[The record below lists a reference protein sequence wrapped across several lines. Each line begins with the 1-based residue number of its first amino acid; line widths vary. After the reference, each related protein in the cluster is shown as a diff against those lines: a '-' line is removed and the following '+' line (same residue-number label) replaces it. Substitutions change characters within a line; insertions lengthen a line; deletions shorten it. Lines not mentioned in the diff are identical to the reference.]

1 MNIDPARVRGT
12 PDANRYK
19 IALTIIEKWND
30 LNMKRILL
38 GMVAMLLALS
48 TVSAHANEMV
58 LGGGDV
64 VKISVFG
71 NPDLAV
77 ETRVSEAGFVTMP
90 LVGQVA
96 VAGLSPAMA
105 ESKIATMLDKGGF
118 VKKPQVNLMV
128 TVLTS
133 QQVSVLGYV
142 NRAGRYPIDGRRGV
156 LDMLALAGG
165 ISPDGGDIVTVMH
178 RRDGKMVTDQI
189 DTSQLMRNGDMIGSV
204 ELQGGDTVFVE
215 RAPRFYIYG
224 EVQRPGALRLERNM
238 TVLQALS
245 AGGGLTLRGTER
257 GLRVKRRD
265 QAGKLQTI
273 DVRGDDL
280 VQPND
285 VVYVKESLF

>member
-1 MNIDPARVRGT
+1 
-12 PDANRYK
+12 
-19 IALTIIEKWND
+19 
-30 LNMKRILL
+30 MKRLL
-38 GMVAMLLALS
+38 FGMFAALLAWS
-48 TVSAHANEMV
+48 IGSANADEMV

-77 ETRVSEAGFVTMP
+77 ETRVSESGFISMP

-105 ESKIATMLDKGGF
+105 ETKIATMLDRGGF
-118 VKKPQVNLMV
+118 VKKPQVNLLI
-128 TVLTS
+128 TVLAS
-133 QQVSVLGYV
+133 QQVSVLGQV
-142 NRAGRYPIDGRRGV
+142 NRAGRYPIDGRRSV
-156 LDMLALAGG
+156 LDLLALAGG
-165 ISPDGGDIVTVMH
+165 INPEGGDVVTVI
-178 RRDGKMVTDQI
+178 RTRDGKVVKDQV
-189 DTSQLMRNGDMIGSV
+189 DTSELMRNADMTGNV
-204 ELQGGDTVFVE
+204 DVQGGDTIFVE

-224 EVQRPGALRLERNM
+224 EVQKPGVLRLERNM

-265 QAGKLQTI
+265 AAGKLQTI
-273 DVRGDDL
+273 DVKGDDL
-280 VQPND
+280 LQPND

>member
-1 MNIDPARVRGT
+1 
-12 PDANRYK
+12 
-19 IALTIIEKWND
+19 
-30 LNMKRILL
+30 MKRILF
-38 GMVAMLLALS
+38 GMLATLLAWS
-48 TVSAHANEMV
+48 IGSAHAQEMV

-71 NPDLAV
+71 NPDLGV
-77 ETRVSEAGFVTMP
+77 ETRVSESGFITMP

-96 VAGLSPAMA
+96 VAGLSTATA
-105 ESKIATMLDKGGF
+105 ESKIATMLDRGGF
-118 VKKPQVNLMV
+118 VKKPQVNILI

-142 NRAGRYPIDGRRGV
+142 NRAGRYPINGRRSV

-165 ISPDGGDIVTVMH
+165 IGPDGGDVVTVIH
-178 RRDGKMVTDQI
+178 RRDGKIVTEQA
-189 DTSQLMRNGDMIGSV
+189 DTSQLVRNDQMMGNVDV
-204 ELQGGDTVFVE
+204 QGGDTVFVE

-265 QAGKLQTI
+265 QDGKLQTI
-273 DVRGDDL
+273 DVKGDDL

>member
-1 MNIDPARVRGT
+1 MNRT
-12 PDANRYK
+12 K
-19 IALTIIEKWND
+19 IALSIINNRNE
-30 LNMKRILL
+30 LNMKRIVL
-38 GMVAMLLALS
+38 GMVAALLAWS
-48 TVSAHANEMV
+48 MVGAHAEEMV

-77 ETRVSEAGFVTMP
+77 ETRVSESGFITMP

-96 VAGLSPAMA
+96 VAGLSTAMA

-118 VKKPQVNLMV
+118 VKKPQVNLMI

-142 NRAGRYPIDGRRGV
+142 NRAGRYPINGRSGV

-165 ISPDGGDIVTVMH
+165 VSQDGGDIVTVIH
-178 RRDGKMVTDQI
+178 RRDGKMVTDRV
-189 DTSQLMRNGDMIGSV
+189 DTTQLIRNEELIRNLD
-204 ELQGGDTVFVE
+204 LQGGDTVFVE

-224 EVQRPGALRLERNM
+224 EVQRPGALRLDRNM

-280 VQPND
+280 VQPDD

>member
-1 MNIDPARVRGT
+1 
-12 PDANRYK
+12 
-19 IALTIIEKWND
+19 
-30 LNMKRILL
+30 MKRILF
-38 GMVAMLLALS
+38 GMLATLLAWS
-48 TVSAHANEMV
+48 IGSAHAQEMV

-71 NPDLAV
+71 NPDLGV
-77 ETRVSEAGFVTMP
+77 ETRVSESGFITMP

-96 VAGLSPAMA
+96 VAGLSTASA
-105 ESKIATMLDKGGF
+105 ESKIATMLDRGGF
-118 VKKPQVNLMV
+118 VKKPQVNILI

-142 NRAGRYPIDGRRGV
+142 NRAGRYPINGRRSV

-165 ISPDGGDIVTVMH
+165 IGPDGGDVVTVIH
-178 RRDGKMVTDQI
+178 RRDGKIVTEQA
-189 DTSQLMRNGDMIGSV
+189 DTSQLVRNDQMMGNVDV
-204 ELQGGDTVFVE
+204 QGGDTVFVE

-265 QAGKLQTI
+265 QDGKLQTI
-273 DVRGDDL
+273 DVKGDDL

>member
-1 MNIDPARVRGT
+1 
-12 PDANRYK
+12 
-19 IALTIIEKWND
+19 
-30 LNMKRILL
+30 MKRILL
-38 GMVAMLLALS
+38 GMFAVLLAWS
-48 TVSAHANEMV
+48 MGGAQANELV

-71 NPDLAV
+71 NPDLGV
-77 ETRVSEAGFVTMP
+77 ETRVSESGFVTMP

-96 VAGLSPAMA
+96 VAGLSTAMA
-105 ESKIATMLDKGGF
+105 EAKIASMLERGGF
-118 VKKPQVNLMV
+118 VKKPQVNLLI

-133 QQVSVLGYV
+133 QQVSVLGHV
-142 NRAGRYPIDGRRGV
+142 NRAGRYALDGRRSV
-156 LDMLALAGG
+156 LDLLALAGG
-165 ISPDGGDIVTVMH
+165 IAPEGGDIVTLI
-178 RRDGKMVTDQI
+178 RNRGGKVTKDQI
-189 DTSQLMRNGDMIGSV
+189 DTADLMRNAEAADSFDV
-204 ELQGGDTVFVE
+204 RGGDIVFVE

-224 EVQRPGALRLERNM
+224 EVQRPGALRLERQM

-265 QAGKLQTI
+265 QGGKLQTI

-280 VQPND
+280 LQPDD

>member
-1 MNIDPARVRGT
+1 MR
-12 PDANRYK
+12 
-19 IALTIIEKWND
+19 
-30 LNMKRILL
+30 RILL
-38 GMVAMLLALS
+38 GVFIALLAWS
-48 TVSAHANEMV
+48 MGSAQADEMV

-77 ETRVSEAGFVTMP
+77 ETRVSESGFITMP

-96 VAGLSPAMA
+96 VAGLSTAAA
-105 ESKIATMLDKGGF
+105 ETKIATMLERGGF
-118 VKKPQVNLMV
+118 VKKPQVNLMI

-133 QQVSVLGYV
+133 QQVSVLGQV
-142 NRAGRYPIDGRRGV
+142 TRAGRYAIDGHRSV
-156 LDMLALAGG
+156 LDLLALAGG
-165 ISPDGGDIVTVMH
+165 ISPDGGDVVTVI
-178 RRDGKMVTDQI
+178 RKRDGKIVKDQV
-189 DTSQLMRNGDMIGSV
+189 DTSELMRKADMTGNLDV
-204 ELQGGDTVFVE
+204 QGGDTIFVE

-224 EVQRPGALRLERNM
+224 EVQRPGVLRLERQM

-265 QAGKLQTI
+265 QGGKLQTI
-273 DVRGDDL
+273 DVKGDDL
-280 VQPND
+280 LLPDD